1 MECDSLRKFLF
12 LIISLCFL
20 SPGITS
26 ALNPGSGSTAMAYD
40 EDEVAQRLESMTGN
54 MVIKPRRD
62 PIAMGYI
69 RNYITRSRR
78 SAELIIGRSILYF
91 PMIEEMLKRHNLPA
105 ELKYLPVVESALN
118 PRAVSPAGAG
128 GLWQFMPATGKLEGL
143 ASTRHFDERFD
154 PVKSTEAAMRH
165 LTRLFSIYGDW
176 ELVLAA
182 YNSGSGN
189 VNRALK
195 RSRSQDYWKIRRFLP
210 RETRNYVPAFFA
222 ASYLC
227 ENYTHHAISPNL
239 PDLDIQLTGL
249 IKIYNGFSF
258 FELASLTG
266 LSIEML
272 ETLNPAFTGG
282 YIPENPEGHYLNLPK
297 RVMPAVLEY
306 MAAKLP
312 DNSDPEPVFAGPV
325 AIYNF
330 PMPES
335 YYLEHAYS
343 VETEEDILSLEA
355 LAEKLKCSVYH
366 LRIWNPENAATV
378 EVGQQWKYF
387 GPKAYKKLDSK
398 KRSATVKT
406 TSVASLPM
414 REPGLIEH
422 SEHTELKHNICPPS
436 SGFLCVKVG
445 QNAERLPDIARRF
458 EGVSVMEMRK
468 LNRVIGNPA
477 FRPGSIVK
485 IKSF

>member
-1 MECDSLRKFLF
+1 MESDSLRKVVAFIFL
-12 LIISLCFL
+12 LCWL
-20 SPGITS
+20 VPGLGL
-26 ALNPGSGSTAMAYD
+26 AYNPGTGTAEMAYN
-40 EDEVAQRLESMTGN
+40 EVEVGQRLDSMMNG

-62 PIAMGYI
+62 PVAMGYI
-69 RNYITRSRR
+69 RNYLTRSRR
-78 SAELIIGRSILYF
+78 SAELIMGRSVMYF
-91 PMIEEMLKRHNLPA
+91 PMIEEMLERHKLPR

-128 GLWQFMPATGKLEGL
+128 GLWQFMPGTGKLEGL
-143 ASTRHFDERFD
+143 ASNKYYDERFD

-165 LTRLFSIYGDW
+165 LARLFAIYGDW

-182 YNSGSGN
+182 YNSGSGT

-227 ENYTHHAISPNL
+227 EHYAHHAISPNL
-239 PDLDIQLTGL
+239 PDLDLQITGL

-272 ETLNPAFTGG
+272 ETLNPSFTGG

-312 DNSDPEPVFAGPV
+312 DNSDPQPVFAGPV

-335 YYLEHAYS
+335 YYIEHSYTI
-343 VETEEDILSLEA
+343 EPEDDLTSLED
-355 LAEKLKCSVYH
+355 LAAKLKCSVHH
-366 LRIWNPENAATV
+366 LRIWNLGNPGV
-378 EVGQQWKYF
+378 LQIGQQWKYY
-387 GPKAYKKLDSK
+387 GPKAFKKLDLK
-398 KRSATVKT
+398 KPAATMVQETVATLPSISPSRIVLTENHRIGENMSPPT
-406 TSVASLPM
+406 T
-414 REPGLIEH
+414 
-422 SEHTELKHNICPPS
+422 
-436 SGFLCVKVG
+436 GFLCVKIG
-445 QNAERLPDIARRF
+445 QNNERLTDIARRF
-458 EGVSVMEMRK
+458 EGTSLEEMRK
-468 LNRVIGNPA
+468 LNRVIGNPS
-477 FRPGSIVK
+477 FRTGNIIK
-485 IKSF
+485 IKTL